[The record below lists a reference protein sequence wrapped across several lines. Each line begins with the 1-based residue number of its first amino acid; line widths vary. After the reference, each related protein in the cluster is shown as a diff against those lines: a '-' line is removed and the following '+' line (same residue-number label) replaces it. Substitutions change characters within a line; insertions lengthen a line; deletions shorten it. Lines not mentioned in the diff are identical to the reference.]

1 MTGRALKTLM
11 FVPEPL
17 QQALKF
23 LIAVKP
29 IEVRMYLQENR
40 PGIPLVAR
48 LLKPF
53 QREMTLV

>member
-1 MTGRALKTLM
+1 M

-23 LIAVKP
+23 RINAKP
-29 IEVRMYLQENR
+29 IEVRMYSQENR